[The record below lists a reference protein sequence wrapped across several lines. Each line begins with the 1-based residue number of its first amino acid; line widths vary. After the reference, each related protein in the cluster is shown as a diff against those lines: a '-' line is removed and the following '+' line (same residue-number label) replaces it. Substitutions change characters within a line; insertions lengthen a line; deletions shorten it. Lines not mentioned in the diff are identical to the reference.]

1 MKPLFFIL
9 IFACFVKMPS
19 YALMKNMSVKRHDIK
34 SNLIADIYYELKLE
48 SMFHE
53 NDRSKFEKKLID
65 LNAPF
70 IIEEVDYK
78 KGMVIVKMT
87 RKAPY
92 NDVKYAFDQI
102 GLRVV
107 SEVEVVK

>member
-1 MKPLFFIL
+1 MKSLLFIL
-9 IFACFVKMPS
+9 IFACFVQAS
-19 YALMKNMSVKRHDIK
+19 TYAITRKTSIKKPEIK
-34 SNLIADIYYELKLE
+34 SNFITEVYYELKLE

-53 NDRSKFEKKLID
+53 NDRLKFEKKLLE

-70 IIEEVDYK
+70 VIDQVDYK
-78 KGMVIVKMT
+78 KGLVTVKMT

-102 GLRVV
+102 GLRVIK
-107 SEVEVVK
+107 ELEIVK